1 MRRHLRLIAVVTVV
15 VLALS
20 GFSQARSSGGKGG
33 GSRSGGGG
41 GGGGGGCGKDSSS
54 SSSSSRYR
62 GGDSDNDG
70 GSSSSGGSGSSSSS
84 SRKPD
89 ARIVSC
95 LGKDGK
101 TVVELKS
108 RGRTET
114 FVVYVDFRD
123 ETGSLVG
130 SARAQTRLK
139 AGQTKRVEM
148 RPEDSAAADRAK
160 ECDLR
165 SVF

>member
-1 MRRHLRLIAVVTVV
+1 MRRHLRLTAVVTVV

-33 GSRSGGGG
+33 GSRSS

-54 SSSSSRYR
+54 SNSSSRYR
-62 GGDSDNDG
+62 GGYDSDG
-70 GSSSSGGSGSSSSS
+70 GSSSSGGSGGSSSASS

-89 ARIVSC
+89 ARVVSC

-101 TVVELKS
+101 TVVELRS
-108 RGRTET
+108 RGRTDT
-114 FVVYVDFRD
+114 FIVYVDFRD
-123 ETGSLVG
+123 GTGGLVE
-130 SARAQTRLK
+130 SVRTQTRLK
-139 AGQTKRVEM
+139 AGQTKRVEL
-148 RPEDSAAADRAK
+148 RPEDPAATGRAE